1 MRYKILEHTADIMF
15 EVYGKSMNE
24 LFENSAIATTDVM
37 VDRKSLKAG
46 VKKELNLENKKIDG
60 LLFGFIEEVIY
71 LKDAEE
77 LLFKEFKVSVNVKNG
92 KLKAVCSGERIN
104 RKDHILKTDVKAIT
118 LHKFEVKKAKEG
130 WKAVFILDI

>member
-15 EVYGKSMNE
+15 EVYGKSLNE

-92 KLKAVCSGERIN
+92 KWKSIN
-104 RKDHILKTDVKAIT
+104 VQM
-118 LHKFEVKKAKEG
+118 G
-130 WKAVFILDI
+130 